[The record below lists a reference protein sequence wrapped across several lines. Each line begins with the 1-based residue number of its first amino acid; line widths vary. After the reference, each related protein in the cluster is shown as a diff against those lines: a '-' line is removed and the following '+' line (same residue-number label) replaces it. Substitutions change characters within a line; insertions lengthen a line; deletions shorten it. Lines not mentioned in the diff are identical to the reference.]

1 MSNNSKFE
9 PARYWRTVGSSYAK
23 DDPLGAICFD
33 GAPSWFNQFL
43 SHNHLACFERG
54 WNAAKLSGKD
64 MHVLDLGCGVGRWSS
79 WLRDRG
85 AEVVGLDI
93 SRPMLRAAASA
104 KSRRVQ
110 GSVSQV
116 PLQDETFDMAVSVT
130 VLQHV
135 PYEDQERAVA
145 EISRL
150 LHTGGTAFLI
160 ENLRAFAP
168 GAHLYPR
175 SLESWTKL
183 LEGEGLKV
191 RVVQGQ
197 AYYPLIRLGYRLAGR
212 LPSGRNRM
220 SAADGMKRGAT
231 GWRPSFTA
239 SWLGRAAGP
248 VMLLA
253 RLGIWASYPLERAA
267 MAFLGPRYATNVL
280 LIAEKQPGPSSLMAH
295 RVKRLL
301 AETSNEDIGRQLA

>member
-1 MSNNSKFE
+1 MSSNGKFE

-43 SHNHLACFERG
+43 SHSHMACFERG

-64 MHVLDLGCGVGRWSS
+64 MRVVDLGCGIGRWSR
-79 WLRDRG
+79 WLRHKG
-85 AEVVGLDI
+85 ADVVGVDI
-93 SRPMLRAAASA
+93 SRDMLLAAASA

-130 VLQHV
+130 VLQHI
-135 PYEDQERAVA
+135 PYEDQARAVA

-150 LHTGGTAFLI
+150 LRTGGTAFLI

-175 SLESWTKL
+175 SLESWTTL
-183 LEGEGLKV
+183 LEREGLSV
-191 RVVQGQ
+191 RIVQGQ
-197 AYYPLIRLGYRLAGR
+197 AYYPLIRLGYKLVGM
-212 LPSGRNRM
+212 LPSGRNKT
-220 SAADGMKRGAT
+220 SAADKMKRGAN
-231 GWRPSFTA
+231 GRRPSFTA
-239 SWLGRAAGP
+239 SWLGRAAAP

-253 RLGIWASYPLERAA
+253 RLGVLASYPLEHAS
-267 MAFLGPRYATNVL
+267 MALLGPRYATNVL
-280 LIAEKQPGPSSLMAH
+280 IIAEKQPSPSSLMAY
-295 RVKRLL
+295 RVKRQL
-301 AETSNEDIGRQLA
+301 AETGS